1 MMIEKT
7 YATLLFEREYN
18 QTKNRYELEEDFY
31 YEMENFGLVGD
42 FSLTKKE
49 LDKDNEGDL
58 FLFKMEDDGT
68 KVTDLVYY
76 RASYAANF
84 SYYFKRRVEFH
95 LFDESQIQQLRSFSN
110 TDDFLQLK
118 NKIIFPNHHL
128 IFDKGELEFFGEI
141 YDIFDFL

>member
-49 LDKDNEGDL
+49 LI
-58 FLFKMEDDGT
+58 FL
-68 KVTDLVYY
+68 
-76 RASYAANF
+76 
-84 SYYFKRRVEFH
+84 
-95 LFDESQIQQLRSFSN
+95 QSFSKPWN
-110 TDDFLQLK
+110 QGFSLHQSCCV
-118 NKIIFPNHHL
+118 IF
-128 IFDKGELEFFGEI
+128 FFECHI
-141 YDIFDFL
+141 